1 MLLVIDPYNG
11 AVHWNNLSIHSTNE
25 LNFITSIYQ
34 YKQLID
40 DPTRETIHSKTLID
54 HFYSNKKENI
64 VAAGVSKISISDHYL
79 IYGIRK
85 FPSLKGGE
93 HIIEFRDSKHF
104 NEDNFLHDISSLIL
118 SILNVESYRD
128 PNQMW
133 YVWKSKFT
141 EIIDK
146 HAPLKT
152 RKIGKKCTPW
162 ITKQILFSKRHKNL
176 LKKKASKSK
185 TESDWQDFD
194 KIYSTKFV

>member
-1 MLLVIDPYNG
+1 MEENESIILGDVSCDILE
-11 AVHWNNLSIHSTNE
+11 NNRRDHSTNE
-25 LNFITSIYQ
+25 LNFITSLYQ
-34 YKQLID
+34 YKQFINN

-93 HIIEFRDSKHF
+93 HIIEFRNFKHF
-104 NEDNFLHDISSLIL
+104 NEDNFLHDISSL
-118 SILNVESYRD
+118 SILNAESYRD

-133 YVWKSKFT
+133 YVCKSKFT

-146 HAPLKT
+146 HAPLKPV
-152 RKIGKKCTPW
+152 KLGKNAH
-162 ITKQILFSKRHKNL
+162 LG
-176 LKKKASKSK
+176 
-185 TESDWQDFD
+185 
-194 KIYSTKFV
+194 